1 MDQTGIGQL
10 RLRAIIKPS
19 GRDSL
24 SFRFHIIAYLKVL
37 HSIQSKSGR
46 TPFEFDALLLFALPL
61 LFTFAKFVEFTTS
74 RSHQFARSKIAPY
87 FIE

>member
-1 MDQTGIGQL
+1 M
-10 RLRAIIKPS
+10 RAIIKPS